1 MATLIIAV
9 PPLLFINDMLVRGQE
24 YFMKQALK
32 RWRRVNFSF
41 PLAVVLSVCLLL
53 VSEYSYHRSTL
64 INNSLHA
71 ALNARF
77 DLQSLLSRLLDAE
90 TGQRGYLLTG
100 KAEYLRPYQEASVS
114 VDDALKPM
122 RLRYANNPI
131 TADDFE
137 RLSTLIA
144 KKMEELN
151 LTVALRSSGT
161 DAWRSILET
170 DAGRQ
175 QMETIRVLAEKLR
188 DAETV
193 LIQEHQQTLRGT
205 LMVNRLGI
213 AAMVAISLLAFLMY
227 LRQSSL
233 LSGIREQQRQQLQK
247 DHDTLEMQVRDR
259 TRRLAQLAAHL
270 QNVRDDE
277 RSRLA
282 RELHDELGGLLVAAK
297 LDLAR
302 LKSRLTGADTFVQE
316 RLLHLNEALNN
327 GISLKRRII
336 EDLYPSSLG
345 KLGLVA
351 AIEILTREFSARSSI
366 ECVCKLDVLA
376 LSPAAELTIYRLV
389 QEALTN
395 IIKYAQATRVEINL
409 HLHGD
414 AAQIMVSDD
423 GRGFNTASVSESS
436 HGLEGMRYRVASMGG
451 DMAVDSAPGAGVTIT
466 ALLPL
471 TTPAVSTDTPA

>member
-1 MATLIIAV
+1 
-9 PPLLFINDMLVRGQE
+9 
-24 YFMKQALK
+24 MKQASK
-32 RWRRVNFSF
+32 RWWHANFSF

-53 VSEYSYHRSTL
+53 LSEYSYHRSTL

-71 ALNARF
+71 ALDARF

-114 VDDALKPM
+114 VDNTLKPM
-122 RLRYANNPI
+122 RLRYLNNPI
-131 TADDFE
+131 TADTFAQ
-137 RLSTLIA
+137 LSVLIA
-144 KKMEELN
+144 KKMEELS
-151 LTVALRSSGT
+151 LTVALRSGGN
-161 DAWRSILET
+161 DAWRAILDT
-170 DAGRQ
+170 DAGRR
-175 QMETIRVLAEKLR
+175 QMEAIRVLAEKLR
-188 DAETV
+188 DTETA
-193 LIQEHQQTLRGT
+193 LIQEHQQTLSRT
-205 LMVNRLGI
+205 LMVNRIGI

-227 LRQSSL
+227 LRQSGL
-233 LSGIREQQRQQLQK
+233 LAGILEQQQRQLQK
-247 DHDTLEMQVRDR
+247 DHDTLEMQVQDR
-259 TRRLAQLAAHL
+259 TRRLTQLAAHL

-302 LKSRLTGADTFVQE
+302 LKSRLTGADEFVKE
-316 RLLHLNEALNN
+316 RLQHLNEALNN

-366 ECVCKLDVLA
+366 ECVCKLEVLT
-376 LSPAAELTIYRLV
+376 LTPAADLTIYRLV

-395 IIKYAQATRVEINL
+395 ITKYAQATRVEINL
-409 HLHGD
+409 QLHG
-414 AAQIMVSDD
+414 ASAQVMVRDN
-423 GRGFNTASVSESS
+423 GRGFNVASVSESS
-436 HGLEGMRYRVASMGG
+436 HGLEGMRYRVTSMGG
-451 DMAVDSAPGAGVTIT
+451 EMTVESAPGAGVKIT
-466 ALLPL
+466 VLLPL
-471 TTPAVSTDTPA
+471 VSPPAV